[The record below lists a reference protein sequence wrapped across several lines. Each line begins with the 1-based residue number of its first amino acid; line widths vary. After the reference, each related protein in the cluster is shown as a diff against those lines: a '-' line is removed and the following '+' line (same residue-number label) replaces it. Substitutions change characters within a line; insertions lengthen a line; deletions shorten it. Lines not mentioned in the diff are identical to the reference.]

1 MASTSASTSGS
12 PVTASGPN
20 VTMLPPPTA
29 GQQQQAGFHVAPPAQ
44 AHVPMHY
51 QQQTFQLTPQME
63 EGIKAAVA
71 ATNPGLPAPPRK
83 KRSSWTMAKYFLRC
97 ATLIACVGMIIAE
110 VIVAITQR
118 AELDTAISV
127 IWRSESTS
135 RAEVTP
141 PEHPTPTTTPP
152 PPPPAQIVVH
162 YVQNTCPKCGTQS
175 WPQPGEELNEHLAS
189 KGDLQP
195 QAIPLSQLQVLPRA
209 AG

>member
-1 MASTSASTSGS
+1 MASTLASASGS
-12 PVTASGPN
+12 SVTASASN
-20 VTMLPPPTA
+20 VTVVPPPAA
-29 GQQQQAGFHVAPPAQ
+29 GQQQQAGFHVAPPAH
-44 AHVPMHY
+44 AHVPVHH
-51 QQQTFQLTPQME
+51 QQQTFHLTPQME

-71 ATNPGLPAPPRK
+71 ATNPGPSAPPRK

-97 ATLIACVGMIIAE
+97 ATLFACVGMIIAE

-127 IWRSESTS
+127 IW
-135 RAEVTP
+135 
-141 PEHPTPTTTPP
+141 
-152 PPPPAQIVVH
+152 
-162 YVQNTCPKCGTQS
+162 CGTQS

-195 QAIPLSQLQVLPRA
+195 QAIPLSQLQFLPRA